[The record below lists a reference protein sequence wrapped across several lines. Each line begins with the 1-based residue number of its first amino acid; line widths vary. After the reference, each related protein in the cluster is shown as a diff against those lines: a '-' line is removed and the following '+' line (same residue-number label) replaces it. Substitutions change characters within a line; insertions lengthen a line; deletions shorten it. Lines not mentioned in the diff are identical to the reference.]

1 MREFSTGHNNKA
13 SWFAGREPFLHFAK
27 DEHGTTTIEFVMWV
41 PLFLTFM
48 LLVADVGMAFMR
60 QANVL
65 DISRDAARIVARHG
79 LDAPAAIRLA
89 ADRARFGE
97 YTPEVT
103 VDIDPKA
110 QFVTVT
116 IFVQIQDL
124 APFGILQSLHADR
137 VAIQAVHA
145 IEPI

>member
-1 MREFSTGHNNKA
+1 MRKFSTGHSDKA
-13 SWFAGREPFLHFAK
+13 SWFAEREQFLHFAK
-27 DEHGTTTIEFVMWV
+27 GEHGTTTIEFVLWV
-41 PLFLTFM
+41 PLFLSFM

-65 DISRDAARIVARHG
+65 DVSREAARIVARHG

-89 ADRARFGE
+89 ADRARIGE
-97 YTPEVT
+97 HAPEVT
-103 VDIDPKA
+103 VDIDAKA

-124 APFGILQSLHADR
+124 APFGILQSLHSDR